1 MIQFLEGLVGL
12 PKLFYSFRTMKMALK
27 SLILLAFGLNACG
40 QETERIAVVPAS
52 DRAQFSIREP
62 KLDQPAE
69 SVDGSAKKP
78 LDCNRIEANVD
89 LPSAEDPCVILPS
102 EVPQGIY
109 SLSRVDLVVE
119 QIESKER
126 LQFSRSLAATGKMQ
140 IEDQVRRSEAWG
152 ASTEVLIDLNL
163 PLEFWKEPEALSFQK
178 PIRHQVQFDKLSA
191 KGSRLYELLEFRVS
205 GDSEASKIKIVRGSV
220 DHART
225 RVENPD
231 TSSEIRIP
239 LEPLVLSGS
248 GVFRRVET
256 GSSKIQAILQYS
268 IMGLNGRNYLVRTAY
283 EYSLLERPATFRG
296 SSEE

>member
-1 MIQFLEGLVGL
+1 
-12 PKLFYSFRTMKMALK
+12 MKMALK
-27 SLILLAFGLNACG
+27 SLILLAFGLSACG
-40 QETERIAVVPAS
+40 QETERIAVVPPS
-52 DRAQFSIREP
+52 DRASFSIRDP
-62 KLDQPAE
+62 KVDQPAE

-89 LPSAEDPCVILPS
+89 LPSAEDPCVILAS

-126 LQFSRSLAATGKMQ
+126 LQFSRSLAAAGKLQ
-140 IEDQVRRSEAWG
+140 IDDQVRRSEAWG

-163 PLEFWKEPEALSFQK
+163 PLEFWKELGALSFQK
-178 PIRHQVQFDKLSA
+178 PIRHQVQFDKLKDVVRSVTVEELSA

-205 GDSEASKIKIVRGSV
+205 GDSESSKIKIVRGSV

-283 EYSLLERPATFRG
+283 EYSLVERPATFRG